1 MVKHTLKKSCGV
13 HTARFLNYVWPLWKR
28 KTCKHLRNFDQISQ
42 NLGHT
47 YVNIEVFQQKQRVK
61 RKLLQHWYN
70 VQKQPFA
77 DALQNRCTKNFTKL
91 TGKHLCWSLFLI
103 KLQTWRPSTVLK
115 KRLQHRCFPV
125 NITKS
130 LWTGF
135 FIKTLFLS
143 RTRTGH
149 LQTIRQMFNCK

>member
-77 DALQNRCTKNFTKL
+77 DALQNRCSKKFHKTDRKTPVL
-91 TGKHLCWSLFLI
+91 ESLFDKAADLKIFYCIKKETPTQVFSCKYYEIFMNRFFYKNVILI
-103 KLQTWRPSTVLK
+103 AYTYRTSTDYSADV
-115 KRLQHRCFPV
+115 
-125 NITKS
+125 
-130 LWTGF
+130 
-135 FIKTLFLS
+135 
-143 RTRTGH
+143 
-149 LQTIRQMFNCK
+149 